1 MGVKKLSKIL
11 MVRVLPKPTNP
22 MIPVRRNQKKW
33 RSSQGT
39 EDLVRDHANVTV
51 LAHADLATGR
61 VREHADLHATGHVT
75 GHAETDLEIED
86 DDLGQETDVDPDQG
100 NGKGQDIRSY

>member
-1 MGVKKLSKIL
+1 MGVKKLLKIL

-61 VREHADLHATGHVT
+61 VREHADLHATGH
-75 GHAETDLEIED
+75 AETDLETED
-86 DDLGQETDVDPDQG
+86 DDLGQETDADPDQG
-100 NGKGQDIRSY
+100 NGKDQDIRSG